1 MGPLEF
7 VIDDERWRA
16 AQGLEARAGEAVCAA
31 LARIQDARPGDVVVL
46 LTDDETVHALNK
58 RFRNQDKPTN
68 VLSFPAPS
76 SENYPGDVALA
87 YETCA
92 REAEA
97 AGKSLADHALHLVL
111 HGVLHL
117 NGYDHQEEGEAAE
130 MEALESAI
138 LTGLGLDD
146 PYLAGTEP

>member
-1 MGPLEF
+1 MGPMEF
-7 VIDDERWRA
+7 VIDDERWREA
-16 AQGLEARAGEAVCAA
+16 GRLEARAGEAVYAA
-31 LARIQDARPGDVVVL
+31 LARIAHARAGDVVVL
-46 LTDDETVHALNK
+46 LTGDDTVHALNK

-92 REAEA
+92 REAAA
-97 AGKSLADHALHLVL
+97 AGKSLEDHAVHLVL

-138 LTGLGLDD
+138 LIGLGMED

>member
-1 MGPLEF
+1 MEF
-7 VIDDERWRA
+7 VIDDARWRDA
-16 AQGLEARAGEAVCAA
+16 GGLQARAGEAVCAA
-31 LARIQDARPGDVVVL
+31 LAHISDPRPGEIVVM
-46 LTDDETVHALNK
+46 LTGDETVHALNT
-58 RFRNQDKPTN
+58 RFRGKDKPTN

-87 YETCA
+87 YESCA
-92 REAEA
+92 REAAA
-97 AGKSLADHALHLVL
+97 AGKSLEDHAVHLVL

-138 LTGLGLDD
+138 LTGLGMED